1 MGEWSTLTG
10 VGGPLSPVGL
20 GTDDTVS
27 LWVAAVACG
36 THQSPHQPTAL
47 CCGSIHD
54 CRYSGRISSSNSLS
68 FFSVFFV
75 NYCLEFTVYSKCTS
89 GSGARCMVGRCA
101 ELQPQVPT
109 ALRLGRLP
117 SMAAGGVRDIL
128 CHTDDMGSCGS
139 QIRTHER
146 DTLDP
151 V

>member
-1 MGEWSTLTG
+1 MAHTSHHISRQRCAAARFTIVDILAEYHHQI
-10 VGGPLSPVGL
+10 LSL
-20 GTDDTVS
+20 
-27 LWVAAVACG
+27 
-36 THQSPHQPTAL
+36 
-47 CCGSIHD
+47 
-54 CRYSGRISSSNSLS
+54 
-68 FFSVFFV
+68 FFV

-89 GSGARCMVGRCA
+89 GSGARCMVGQCA